1 MGSQRSAQ
9 GPGNTCRLGSRGSRA
24 ATGRG
29 ALPSPT
35 AGRFLSEVASL
46 LPVRSKDPANQ
57 RVMGIRRRALPP
69 YQPPRV
75 GACLGPFPSLRSS
88 RSPARTSTL
97 QPRHGC
103 SVPRATPDLPTTSPP
118 AVGTRPSVAH
128 SARPSRYSPR
138 ETAPNLSLSAS
149 IPRPPRPHSRLAMS
163 PPILYLVTTRSS
175 AIVCSCCSS
184 SPDIFLLPLL
194 QLHFP

>member
-9 GPGNTCRLGSRGSRA
+9 GPGNTCQLGSRGSGA

-35 AGRFLSEVASL
+35 AGRFLFEVASL
-46 LPVRSKDPANQ
+46 LPVRSKDSANR
-57 RVMGIRRRALPP
+57 RVMGRRRRALPP

-103 SVPRATPDLPTTSPP
+103 SVPRATPDLPTTSP
-118 AVGTRPSVAH
+118 RPS
-128 SARPSRYSPR
+128 ARASRSLTPQDPAATALRRQPQTSPSQPR
-138 ETAPNLSLSAS
+138 FQDPRGRTHGWRC
-149 IPRPPRPHSRLAMS
+149 RPPSYTWSRPGPR
-163 PPILYLVTTRSS
+163 R
-175 AIVCSCCSS
+175 
-184 SPDIFLLPLL
+184 
-194 QLHFP
+194 

>member
-1 MGSQRSAQ
+1 MGSHRSAQ
-9 GPGNTCRLGSRGSRA
+9 GPGNTCRLSSRGSRA

-35 AGRFLSEVASL
+35 AGRFLFEVASL
-46 LPVRSKDPANQ
+46 LPVGSKDPD
-57 RVMGIRRRALPP
+57 RPKGMGRRRRALPP

-75 GACLGPFPSLRSS
+75 GACLGPSLSSS
-88 RSPARTSTL
+88 RSPTRTSTL

-118 AVGTRPSVAH
+118 VVGMRPSVAH
-128 SARPSRYSPR
+128 SARPRRHSPPER
-138 ETAPNLSLSAS
+138 APNLSLSAS
-149 IPRPPRPHSRLAMS
+149 TPRPPRPHSRLAMS

-184 SPDIFLLPLL
+184 SPDIFLLLLL